1 MKKIMYI
8 LPLILLFGCSTSEET
23 GTDQKLKEENSTLIE
38 ENEKLTQQLKDTK
51 TELEGSKEE
60 LATSEKKLDKK
71 LKETE
76 KELEETKKELEELYA
91 STGVV
96 DESEDLGRGI
106 PTPGDPSLP
115 SPKPGTY
122 VPTAAEQESMYYFDP
137 SEERYA
143 YAVTSGGVLHVRNKP
158 SKDGKILTSLTDG
171 YEMRTLA
178 YSEDGLW
185 FYIETTTY
193 DGEAISGFVSA
204 QYTE

>member
-1 MKKIMYI
+1 MKKIMYVI
-8 LPLILLFGCSTSEET
+8 PLLLLFGCASTDEK
-23 GTDQKLKEENSTLIE
+23 GTDKKLEEKNAMLMEENKELSRQFEESKTEIDEFKEEAAAR
-38 ENEKLTQQLKDTK
+38 EK
-51 TELEGSKEE
+51 ELEE
-60 LATSEKKLDKK
+60 K

-76 KELEETKKELEELYA
+76 KELEELYA

-106 PTPGDPSLP
+106 PTPGDPALP

-122 VPTAAEQESMYYFDP
+122 VPTTAEQEKMYYFDP
-137 SEERYA
+137 AEERYA
-143 YAVTSGGVLHVRNKP
+143 YAVTDGGVLHVRDKP
-158 SKDGKILTSLTDG
+158 SKEGKILTSLTDG

-178 YSEDGLW
+178 YSEDRLW

-204 QYTE
+204 EFTE